1 MQRTLAVVSPL
12 LLFAACHTAPGP
24 LDHHFLTPAGDWFVE
39 PAQLGR
45 TAEPFEFAVGG
56 GTFTGWFLPGKDSG
70 GRTVLLLHDGRTNAS
85 QLFPWY
91 SFLQDAGFNVC
102 AFDYCGF
109 GRSKG
114 APTLRSAYYDAPAM
128 VAWLEKHAGVD
139 AAKVAWYGTDIGAA
153 VALRTAAVRGGCAA
167 LVLEDVPSLR
177 DRLRE
182 TTTTGE
188 AVSSTLAV
196 GFAEFARAPEDC
208 EPADNAP
215 NVKVPSLWLT
225 GADRPREQLC
235 ATLRAYVEMG
245 GDKQLWLLP
254 GTGRAPHAMLTHD
267 GEYQRAIARF
277 LRSALDGA
285 PERIA
290 VDCRPSATA
299 ENGTQWYEIA
309 LDRRG
314 GDQEP
319 WAVQVAAADAQGSVT
334 VQNTWL
340 EGAHGKVR
348 MKLAAAPGVVAA
360 ARIDDAQRADPGVF
374 ARPGTQLSRGGA
386 WYAAN
391 AAVFARMREG
401 EPDQAAADAA
411 AAAIAARDRL
421 EPMGPVLSAELTDV
435 FWRIGRLLTSQ
446 PSAEPRAL
454 GRVWLRRAVA
464 SAPDHPEQH
473 WWPAPTPTW
482 GFQHQQEVAL
492 ARDLLQKLDGA
503 DRAP

>member
-1 MQRTLAVVSPL
+1 MRRTTAATL
-12 LLFAACHTAPGP
+12 LLLAACSTKPGA
-24 LDHHFLTPAGDWFVE
+24 LDHHFLTPASDWFVE
-39 PAQLGR
+39 PSQLGR
-45 TAEPFEFAVGG
+45 AAEPFELAVGG
-56 GTFTGWFLPGKDSG
+56 GTLAGWFLPGKDSG
-70 GRTVLLLHDGRTNAS
+70 GRTVLLMHDGRTNAS

-91 SFLQDAGFNVC
+91 GFLCDAGFNVC
-102 AFDYCGF
+102 AYDYCGF

-114 APTLRSAYYDAPAM
+114 EPGLRSAYYDAPAM
-128 VAWLEKHAGVD
+128 VDWLARHAGVD
-139 AAKVAWYGTDIGAA
+139 AAKIAWFGTDIGAA
-153 VALRTAAVRGGCAA
+153 IAMRTATVRGGCAA

-182 TTTTGE
+182 TTATGE
-188 AVSSTLAV
+188 AASSTLAV
-196 GFAEFARAPEDC
+196 GFAEFVHAPEDS

-215 NVKVPSLWLT
+215 KLTMPSLWLT
-225 GADRPREQLC
+225 GADRPRDQLR

-254 GTGRAPHAMLTHD
+254 GTGRAPHGMLTHD

-277 LRSALDGA
+277 LRSALAGA

-290 VDCRPSATA
+290 VDCQPSAVT

-319 WAVQVAAADAQGSVT
+319 WAVQVAAADAQGGVT
-334 VQNTWL
+334 MQNTWL
-340 EGAHGKVR
+340 EGAHGKLR

-360 ARIDDAQRADPGVF
+360 VRIDDAQRADPGVF
-374 ARPGTQLSRGGA
+374 ARPGTPLSRGGA
-386 WYAAN
+386 WYEAN

-401 EPDQAAADAA
+401 EPDRAAADAA
-411 AAAIAARDRL
+411 AAAIAAHDRL
-421 EPMGPVLSAELTDV
+421 EPMPPQLAAELTDV
-435 FWRIGRLLTSQ
+435 FWRIGRMLTSQ

-473 WWPAPTPTW
+473 WWPATTPTW

-492 ARDLLQKLDGA
+492 AKDLLQKLDGA
-503 DRAP
+503 DRAQ